1 MPEDY
6 IGESDI
12 ELGETLQ
19 NHFKKIQTL
28 NLIGKCFEQ
37 YKRSGDYT

>member
-12 ELGETLQ
+12 GFGETLQ
-19 NHFKKIQTL
+19 NHFEKTQMPYLNWQTL
-28 NLIGKCFEQ
+28 
-37 YKRSGDYT
+37 